1 MGHRPAGLSE
11 SSERW
16 DLCVPCAGA
25 TRRNHQLRRRKVPSL
40 ARALAVT
47 LRLVRV
53 HLAHLFQQV
62 PRIRPRNVGR
72 PGTIAIAL
80 LRPAGHGRL
89 LHALRH
95 AKKVRDNSLKGKL
108 TGRRHAC
115 LTLAQVPKCQLMSRL
130 AVALLT
136 LLSALML
143 GLNACAQSFAG
154 NDKTEKM
161 LEALS
166 KKIDEQNAKIDPLSQ
181 QILKLEQ
188 QVSKFRPGIMIGE
201 TPSPSPSSNATAEAP
216 KPTQQ
221 SGNSHVVAKGETLTS
236 IAKMHK
242 VTVEQL
248 QKFNHIEND
257 RKLQIGQTIMI
268 PPSASSPGASTTPNG

>member
-1 MGHRPAGLSE
+1 MPECRPM
-11 SSERW
+11 
-16 DLCVPCAGA
+16 P
-25 TRRNHQLRRRKVPSL
+25 
-40 ARALAVT
+40 
-47 LRLVRV
+47 
-53 HLAHLFQQV
+53 
-62 PRIRPRNVGR
+62 
-72 PGTIAIAL
+72 
-80 LRPAGHGRL
+80 
-89 LHALRH
+89 
-95 AKKVRDNSLKGKL
+95 
-108 TGRRHAC
+108 
-115 LTLAQVPKCQLMSRL
+115 RL

-143 GLNACAQSFAG
+143 GANASAQTFAG

-166 KKIDEQNAKIDPLSQ
+166 KKIDEQNAKIDTLSQ

-242 VTVEQL
+242 VTVEEL

-268 PPSASSPGASTTPNG
+268 PPASSSSPSPSPSG